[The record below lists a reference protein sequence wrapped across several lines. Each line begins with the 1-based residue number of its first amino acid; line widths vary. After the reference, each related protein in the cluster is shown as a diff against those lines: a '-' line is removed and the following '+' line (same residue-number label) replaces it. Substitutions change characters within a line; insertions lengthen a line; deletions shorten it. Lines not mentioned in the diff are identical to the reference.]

1 MMTQQYNALRLK
13 MLWSTTSIP
22 YMCGEGLTSG
32 MQQTGNSCFIL
43 KNEGQQRTVFL
54 LLNKFQFM

>member
-1 MMTQQYNALRLK
+1 MR
-13 MLWSTTSIP
+13 
-22 YMCGEGLTSG
+22 GEGLTSG